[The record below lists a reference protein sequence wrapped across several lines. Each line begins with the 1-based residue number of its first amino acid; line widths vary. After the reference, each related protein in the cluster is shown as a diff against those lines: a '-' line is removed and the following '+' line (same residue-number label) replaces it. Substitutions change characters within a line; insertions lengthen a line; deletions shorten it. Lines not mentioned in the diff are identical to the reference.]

1 MLLISAL
8 PLLTWILLG
17 IIVKSEIANVFSLTY
32 PLQFIYVLLI
42 LVFAVG
48 ANITARKI
56 RDKNVVG
63 TNLVVGTVVIGGV
76 TALICLM
83 IDGYLEWM
91 GVEAET
97 YHDFSIYCIIR
108 CFLTSVIQMISQ
120 KLYYDNEIKRTNTM
134 NIIYGL
140 VDFMMIV
147 GLSAVVDNV
156 FAIVVT
162 LLTDATIVMIFF
174 GMYYEKGKF
183 SLRLWDNVKNTSF
196 EILDNLGMLFS
207 YGLGLANSFSYGK
220 EFLNAINFET
230 LVTDAQWDMLN
241 ESVGTVAKVDITE
254 RKLNYKKLRNEAWGL
269 VGIFAGTTLIMTI
282 VLYWY
287 YRPELWILVVLLVV
301 QFVDMIVCVMNDL
314 RLGYMQIRD
323 NRIMHNGMI
332 LLTRGVR
339 IACAL
344 IPTGFCVYIGQLV
357 STFLKYVYARWVCRK
372 FKVFRKERQ

>member
-32 PLQFIYVLLI
+32 PLQFIYVFLI

-162 LLTDATIVMIFF
+162 LLTDATIVM
-174 GMYYEKGKF
+174 
-183 SLRLWDNVKNTSF
+183 DNVKNTSF

-287 YRPELWILVVLLVV
+287 YRPELWILAVLLVV
-301 QFVDMIVCVMNDL
+301 QFVDMIVCVTNDL

-323 NRIMHNGMI
+323 NRIIHNGMI